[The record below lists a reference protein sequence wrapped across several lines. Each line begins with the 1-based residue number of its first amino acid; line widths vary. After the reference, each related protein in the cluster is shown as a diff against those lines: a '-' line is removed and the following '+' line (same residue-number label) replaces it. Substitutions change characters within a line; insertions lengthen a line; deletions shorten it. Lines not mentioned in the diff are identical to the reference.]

1 MTSQDA
7 EQADFRHRPVML
19 AEVLEALAPRDGGV
33 YVDGTFGA
41 GGYARGLLQAA
52 ACEVVG
58 IDRDPAAIAGAAAL
72 KARYPERLHLVSGLY
87 AEMEEIVHAAGFA
100 GADGVTLDLGVS
112 SMQLDEASRGFSFL
126 RDGPLDMRMS
136 QSGPTAADL
145 VNTLSEAELARILS
159 EYGEERRARAI
170 ARTIVRERARQPLQT
185 TFDLVAVVES
195 VLGRARPGE
204 RIHPATRTFQALR
217 LAVNEELAQVEE
229 GLAAAERLLVEGGR
243 LAVVS
248 FHSLEDRIVKR
259 FIQARSRPAP
269 NPSRHAPPAAAGAAM
284 SFIDLT
290 KGGLVPGEAEIAANP
305 RARSARL
312 RAAERTASPAWEQG
326 AGAC

>member
-1 MTSQDA
+1 MTSQNA

-58 IDRDPAAIAGAAAL
+58 IDRDPAAIAGGEAL

-112 SMQLDEASRGFSFL
+112 SMQLDEALRGFSFL

-145 VNTLSEAELARILS
+145 VNALGEAELARIHSRIWRGTPRPCHCQDDRQGASKAASSNHLRS
-159 EYGEERRARAI
+159 GGGGRKRA
-170 ARTIVRERARQPLQT
+170 
-185 TFDLVAVVES
+185 
-195 VLGRARPGE
+195 GARPSG
-204 RIHPATRTFQALR
+204 
-217 LAVNEELAQVEE
+217 
-229 GLAAAERLLVEGGR
+229 
-243 LAVVS
+243 
-248 FHSLEDRIVKR
+248 
-259 FIQARSRPAP
+259 
-269 NPSRHAPPAAAGAAM
+269 
-284 SFIDLT
+284 
-290 KGGLVPGEAEIAANP
+290 
-305 RARSARL
+305 
-312 RAAERTASPAWEQG
+312 
-326 AGAC
+326 